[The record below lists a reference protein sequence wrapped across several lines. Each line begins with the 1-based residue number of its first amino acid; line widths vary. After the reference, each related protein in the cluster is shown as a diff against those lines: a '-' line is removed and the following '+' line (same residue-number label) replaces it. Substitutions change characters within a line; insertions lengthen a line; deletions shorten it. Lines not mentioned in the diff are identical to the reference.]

1 MKVREVITYK
11 EYFDDFFKKKPQKVR
26 DKIIKVLDIIE
37 QIDRIPT
44 TYLKYIEGTN
54 GLFEVRVQ
62 LGNNIFRIFCFFDGN
77 KLVVLLS
84 GFQKKTQKTPPEEI
98 KRAERLMTDYY
109 KEKEKTLDQIKNEYY
124 GEVGAP
130 ERDRLEREL
139 EALRIG
145 FKIRSA
151 REKLEMTQAE
161 LASRIDKKRT
171 FISKV
176 ENDGENITLKT
187 LFDIVERGLG
197 GKLNIEVQL

>member
-11 EYFDDFFKKKPQKVR
+11 EYFDDFFKKQPQKVR

-37 QIDRIPT
+37 QIDRIPM
-44 TYLKYIEGTN
+44 TYLRMNT
-54 GLFEVRVQ
+54 
-62 LGNNIFRIFCFFDGN
+62 
-77 KLVVLLS
+77 
-84 GFQKKTQKTPPEEI
+84 
-98 KRAERLMTDYY
+98 
-109 KEKEKTLDQIKNEYY
+109 KTLDQIKNEYY

-151 REKLEMTQAE
+151 REKLDMTQAE

>member
-1 MKVREVITYK
+1 MNT
-11 EYFDDFFKKKPQKVR
+11 
-26 DKIIKVLDIIE
+26 
-37 QIDRIPT
+37 
-44 TYLKYIEGTN
+44 
-54 GLFEVRVQ
+54 
-62 LGNNIFRIFCFFDGN
+62 
-77 KLVVLLS
+77 
-84 GFQKKTQKTPPEEI
+84 
-98 KRAERLMTDYY
+98 
-109 KEKEKTLDQIKNEYY
+109 KTLDQIKNEYY

-151 REKLEMTQAE
+151 REKLDMTQAE

-187 LFDIVERGLG
+187 LVEIVERGLG

>member
-1 MKVREVITYK
+1 MNT
-11 EYFDDFFKKKPQKVR
+11 
-26 DKIIKVLDIIE
+26 
-37 QIDRIPT
+37 
-44 TYLKYIEGTN
+44 
-54 GLFEVRVQ
+54 
-62 LGNNIFRIFCFFDGN
+62 
-77 KLVVLLS
+77 
-84 GFQKKTQKTPPEEI
+84 
-98 KRAERLMTDYY
+98 
-109 KEKEKTLDQIKNEYY
+109 KTLDQIKNEYY

-197 GKLNIEVQL
+197 GKLNPVVFYLHNQMDSPNYKNNAGVLNSGFQLNIKRMTGMTPHEYQQTK

>member
-11 EYFDDFFKKKPQKVR
+11 EYFDDFFKKQPQKVR

-109 KEKEKTLDQIKNEYY
+109 KEKEKE
-124 GEVGAP
+124 
-130 ERDRLEREL
+130 
-139 EALRIG
+139 IG